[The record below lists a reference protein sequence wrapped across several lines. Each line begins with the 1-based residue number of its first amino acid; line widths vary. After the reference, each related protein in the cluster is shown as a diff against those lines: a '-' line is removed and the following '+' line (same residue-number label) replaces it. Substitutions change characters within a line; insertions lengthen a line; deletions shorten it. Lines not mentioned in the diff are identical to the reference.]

1 VSEQNPSA
9 DAPEEHGSFG
19 SAPRSVGS
27 PSGDSEQV
35 GSAPSAD
42 ETVGSAPPPAPVD
55 PDAPSPAVPPSP
67 FAPAEADVSPS
78 PVAPAGAG
86 AALPPNP
93 VQPTEAAAAPAVP
106 AAAPAAAP
114 RKGGPNTLAWV
125 LGGLLI
131 IVLALG
137 VGWLF
142 ARNNVTT
149 FKVGDCLSAE
159 ANSTSDASK
168 VKKVD
173 CNSEAAAVKVVGVVD
188 GLTRAEFDATEPPCE
203 AYEEAQSALWIG
215 TTGKGKTYC
224 LEPIAR

>member
-9 DAPEEHGSFG
+9 DAPEERGSFG
-19 SAPRSVGS
+19 SASGSVGS
-27 PSGDSEQV
+27 ASGASEQV
-35 GSAPSAD
+35 GSAPAAD
-42 ETVGSAPPPAPVD
+42 ETVGSAPPPAAGP
-55 PDAPSPAVPPSP
+55 PGAPPADTPG
-67 FAPAEADVSPS
+67 AP
-78 PVAPAGAG
+78 G
-86 AALPPNP
+86 
-93 VQPTEAAAAPAVP
+93 
-106 AAAPAAAP
+106 APAAEP
-114 RKGGPNTLAWV
+114 KKGGNTALAW
-125 LGGLLI
+125 
-131 IVLALG
+131 IVGAVVVIALALG

-173 CNSEAAAVKVVGVVD
+173 CTSEAAAVKVVGVVE

-215 TTGKGKTYC
+215 TSGKGKTYC
-224 LEPIAR
+224 LEPVGR